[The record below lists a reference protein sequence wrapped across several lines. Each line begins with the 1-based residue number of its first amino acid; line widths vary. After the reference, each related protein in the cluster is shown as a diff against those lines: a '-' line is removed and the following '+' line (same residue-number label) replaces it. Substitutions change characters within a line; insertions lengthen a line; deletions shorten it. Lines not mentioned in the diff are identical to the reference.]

1 MRKNFWGTAHRPFC
15 CCMAEGDLF
24 TGDATRRKIR
34 CLHEILRG
42 VTGVPPAFR
51 DSLLQVDEVLFLP
64 SPSLQNVN
72 KCVTGKEDTHFIERW
87 GMQAIQKFCRRQA
100 QGTGNME
107 RGDTSALVS
116 QSPQR
121 GKTAIQATAQ
131 SQKVSCF
138 YSFLRWQASPGS
150 NLKNIG
156 PCMRGTAKKWVC
168 SLPRKQNWSFIPN
181 TVSSLSSAQKELCL
195 RLILGISKIASTL
208 RDC

>member
-1 MRKNFWGTAHRPFC
+1 MTAHRPFC

-87 GMQAIQKFCRRQA
+87 GGA
-100 QGTGNME
+100 
-107 RGDTSALVS
+107 SHS
-116 QSPQR
+116 
-121 GKTAIQATAQ
+121 
-131 SQKVSCF
+131 KV
-138 YSFLRWQASPGS
+138 LPQASTRHRQHGERKYQPPRLPVTTAWENCNPGYS
-150 NLKNIG
+150 PVTESQLFLL
-156 PCMRGTAKKWVC
+156 
-168 SLPRKQNWSFIPN
+168 LP
-181 TVSSLSSAQKELCL
+181 
-195 RLILGISKIASTL
+195 
-208 RDC
+208 